1 MRKAQAL
8 IFQYVIFFL
17 MSFSLFL
24 TVSYLF
30 KHQLDMCS
38 DEISKSSLK
47 VVNNYFSSYIIL
59 SSVSCKTCQIS
70 RIIIETIPTNVSQV
84 RPLRTVAGK
93 YYGIEW
99 EKGLKTYLLD
109 KEDIFYRSSIVNMNE
124 TVDVEGTV
132 GSGEK
137 RIILLWNGTEK
148 IIKVERE
155 WRVKLYLED

>member
-1 MRKAQAL
+1 
-8 IFQYVIFFL
+8 

-30 KHQLDMCS
+30 KHQLDIWS
-38 DEISKSSLK
+38 DEIAKSSLK

-59 SSVSCKTCQIS
+59 SSVSCKTCQTS
-70 RIIIETIPTNVSQV
+70 QIIIETIPTNVSQV

-93 YYGIEW
+93 YYGIEG

-124 TVDVEGTV
+124 TVNIEGTV

-137 RIILLWNGTEK
+137 KIMILWNETEK
-148 IIKVERE
+148 VIKVEKGE
-155 WRVKLYLED
+155 G